1 MTGGRRSPGRVPTR
15 GLGMRNRPR
24 QPRSE
29 ETRERLLDAAL
40 ECFVRRGVAA
50 TSTARVAEEAGVTR
64 GAYLHHFGS
73 REDLVAAAI
82 GHLMA
87 RSMATI
93 DATIRR
99 LFTEPPTLELLLA
112 VWREAYPDDFYA
124 GFEMMLLARHDRRL
138 RRLWQTR
145 SEGLAER
152 RRRVLL
158 ELFPAQVVE
167 QRVNPFLE
175 GFADLFRGVKLM
187 EVVRT
192 PARSAEVGTRI
203 SNSSCVPAS
212 RRTSLEVSKIGAE
225 CPSTKT
231 QR

>member
-1 MTGGRRSPGRVPTR
+1 MSRDRQRPAGGSAR

-29 ETRERLLDAAL
+29 VTRERLLDAAL
-40 ECFVRRGVAA
+40 ESFVRYGVAA
-50 TSTARVAEEAGVTR
+50 TSTARVAEAAGVTR

-73 REDLVAAAI
+73 REDLLAAAI
-82 GHLMA
+82 GHLME

-99 LFTEPPTLELLLA
+99 LFVEAPTLEMLLD

-124 GFEMMLLARHDRRL
+124 GYEMMLLARHDRRL
-138 RRLWQTR
+138 RRLWQAR
-145 SEGLAER
+145 SAKLAER
-152 RRRVLL
+152 RREVLL
-158 ELFPAQVVE
+158 ELFPAQVVA

-175 GFADLFRGVKLM
+175 GFADLFRGLKLM

-192 PARSAEVGTRI
+192 PAGSAEVVAAMAPMLIREL
-203 SNSSCVPAS
+203 AA
-212 RRTSLEVSKIGAE
+212 L
-225 CPSTKT
+225 
-231 QR
+231 QRLRS